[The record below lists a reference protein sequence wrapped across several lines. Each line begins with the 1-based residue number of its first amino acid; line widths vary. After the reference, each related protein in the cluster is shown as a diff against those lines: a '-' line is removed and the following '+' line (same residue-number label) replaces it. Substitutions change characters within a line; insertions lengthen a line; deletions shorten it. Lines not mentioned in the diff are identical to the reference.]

1 MLVDV
6 LDMYLTFFSNF
17 YMWWLNAP
25 TLPYGYRIEHT
36 VCLDFIRIYVL
47 CGLVVDL
54 ALPGR
59 FNGLCCDSTSPWC
72 SRLLR
77 FSVLSASPITLV
89 CIFWSLCDILL
100 CVLSWCRV
108 RVLLDGAT
116 AFPAGRSIVYYGSC
130 SSRIA
135 YCGASQNIYDD
146 ISFGL
151 PHLGESFGHA
161 HRALLMYSAE
171 ELPASLLWETV
182 QTTAICLP

>member
-1 MLVDV
+1 MHQLFPREIALNTPYICTLRSCSRPRTPGALQRFV
-6 LDMYLTFFSNF
+6 LRF
-17 YMWWLNAP
+17 
-25 TLPYGYRIEHT
+25 H
-36 VCLDFIRIYVL
+36 
-47 CGLVVDL
+47 L
-54 ALPGR
+54 ALV
-59 FNGLCCDSTSPWC
+59 C

-89 CIFWSLCDILL
+89 YIFWSLCAILL

-108 RVLLDGAT
+108 RILLDGAT
-116 AFPAGRSIVYYGSC
+116 AFPRPAGRSIVYYGSC
-130 SSRIA
+130 GSRIV